1 MDTMTMGGTRRRAFD
16 PALADQLGT
25 ATRTPGW
32 DLATERRIDD
42 GKALAKGLGWF
53 SLGLGLAEVVAPGKL
68 ARWLG
73 MEGSENLLRVY
84 GFREIATGLGI
95 LSRREPTEWVWGR
108 VAGDFLDLAT
118 LVPGLSTDNP
128 NRKNVAAAIA
138 AVAGV
143 TVLDVLA
150 GKQLSADRHQH

>member
-1 MDTMTMGGTRRRAFD
+1 MTIGETTSRRAFR
-16 PALADQLGT
+16 PEMADRVGT
-25 ATRTPGW
+25 GTRTPGW
-32 DLATERRIDD
+32 NLELERRVDD
-42 GKALAKGLGWF
+42 GKSLAKGLGWF
-53 SLGLGLAEVVAPGKL
+53 SLGMGLAEVVAPGKL

-73 MEGSENLLRVY
+73 MEGSEQLLRVY
-84 GFREIATGLGI
+84 GAREIATGLGI

-118 LVPGLSTDNP
+118 LVPGLDHDNP
-128 NRKNVAAAIA
+128 NRKNVVIAMA

-150 GKQLSADRHQH
+150 GKQLSASQR

>member
-1 MDTMTMGGTRRRAFD
+1 MDAMTMGETSRRAFR
-16 PALADQLGT
+16 PEMADRVGT
-25 ATRTPGW
+25 GTETPGW
-32 DLATERRIDD
+32 DLALERRIDD
-42 GKALAKGLGWF
+42 GKSLAKGLGWF
-53 SLGLGLAEVVAPGKL
+53 SLGLGLAEVVAPGRL

-73 MEGSENLLRVY
+73 MEGSESLLRVY

-118 LVPGLSTDNP
+118 LTPGLDRDNP
-128 NRKNVAAAIA
+128 NRKNVMTAMA

-150 GKQLSADRHQH
+150 GKQLSASQR

>member
-1 MDTMTMGGTRRRAFD
+1 MDTMMMGETTSRRRAFR
-16 PALADQLGT
+16 PEMADQVG
-25 ATRTPGW
+25 AGAETPGW

-42 GKALAKGLGWF
+42 GKTLAKGLGWF

-73 MEGSENLLRVY
+73 MEGSEQLLRVY
-84 GFREIATGLGI
+84 GFREIATGVGI

-118 LVPGLSTDNP
+118 LTPGLSSDNP
-128 NRKNVAAAIA
+128 NRKNVVTAMA

-150 GKQLSADRHQH
+150 GKQLSASQR

>member
-1 MDTMTMGGTRRRAFD
+1 MDTMTMGETTSRRAFR
-16 PALADQLGT
+16 PEMADRVG
-25 ATRTPGW
+25 ADTRTPGW

-42 GKALAKGLGWF
+42 GKTLAKGLGWF

-73 MEGSENLLRVY
+73 MEGSEPLLRAY
-84 GFREIATGLGI
+84 GVREIGTGLGI

-118 LVPGLSTDNP
+118 LVPGLDHDNP
-128 NRKNVAAAIA
+128 NRKNVVIAMA

-150 GKQLSADRHQH
+150 GKQLSASQR